1 MITGSAA
8 PSLPSFLPFYFR
20 LRAFSIQRARLSR
33 SLEQAMLNSIA
44 LTQWLTWFSLHYH
57 TLIGSGLLCS
67 HLVVAIHSCRPL
79 SARMVFLMVNI
90 PWFTSVLPAGKSIST
105 SPVYYSLLS
114 LFTDPLFSLKRLS
127 SARMKIKTAGALFTA
142 IAKEERSFSSVTS
155 HVLSKCRKKKNVDKQ
170 ASPKKVNTRDYH

>member
-1 MITGSAA
+1 MLNIARSRLSDSGEHAKVKARKKLAGRKRGKGKARPIRGYTRSWSFKEMITASAA
-8 PSLPSFLPFYFR
+8 PSLPSFLPLYFC

-90 PWFTSVLPAGKSIST
+90 P
-105 SPVYYSLLS
+105 
-114 LFTDPLFSLKRLS
+114 
-127 SARMKIKTAGALFTA
+127 
-142 IAKEERSFSSVTS
+142 
-155 HVLSKCRKKKNVDKQ
+155 
-170 ASPKKVNTRDYH
+170 